1 MSILLRN
8 VPGTLA
14 LHGATVVQS
23 SKARNERGNEMSTIT
38 FDELAAKYAD
48 VNEIAR
54 ELVALCAEYDA
65 YAVELNAQ
73 IDSSR
78 IDLAEARSEIIRL
91 NNVISRVR
99 WFPQQAIMDFEAA
112 RDDSAAALVEY
123 SHETD

>member
-1 MSILLRN
+1 
-8 VPGTLA
+8 
-14 LHGATVVQS
+14 
-23 SKARNERGNEMSTIT
+23 MSTIT

-73 IDSSR
+73 IDSLR
-78 IDLAEARSEIIRL
+78 IDLADARSEIIRL
-91 NNVISRVR
+91 NNVLSRVR
-99 WFPQQAIMDFEAA
+99 WFPQQAIMDFDAA
-112 RDDSAAALVEY
+112 RVASAAALVEY